1 MILLTLV
8 FIILSC
14 ITIMQFIL
22 MPIIWL
28 FMAIFGSI
36 QDKKNGKGL
45 K

>member
-1 MILLTLV
+1 MTLPTLV

-14 ITIMQFIL
+14 IIIIQIIPML
-22 MPIIWL
+22 IIWL
-28 FMAIFGSI
+28 FMAIFDGI